1 MSCLWPRQV
10 PWTLRR
16 CNMANPYAGQV
27 ALNLNGDGHL
37 LKLTLGSLVELEQLL
52 EADSLV
58 ALVERFETGRYRAKD
73 ILVLL
78 FCGLKGGSWDGSL
91 VDLADADIEG
101 GTQYAAQV
109 AARLLV
115 VSFSLPQGDA

>member
-1 MSCLWPRQV
+1 
-10 PWTLRR
+10 
-16 CNMANPYAGQV
+16 MANPYAGQV